1 MTPEKAKVRASVVVC
16 VRELEVPV
24 NTTLAF
30 PACALLPAVRVM
42 FCGVPGVSD
51 TDDGFAVTPAGNP
64 LNATAVV
71 PVKPFSAVAVSCTAC
86 PVPPMG
92 RLRD

>member
-1 MTPEKAKVRASVVVC
+1 MTPEDATVKASVAVC
-16 VRELEVPV
+16 VREPEVPV

-42 FCGVPGVSD
+42 LWGVPGASD
-51 TDDGFAVTPAGNP
+51 TEAGFAVTPAGNP

-71 PVKPFSAVAVSCTAC
+71 PVKPLSAVAVSCTAC
-86 PVPPMG
+86 PVPPMV
-92 RLRD
+92 RLRV